1 MKRLQ
6 KVFVLLSMLSV
17 FAALMLTGCTGAQA
31 QPAQTAQA
39 SQEVNQ
45 EANVEANQPADTA
58 DTAET
63 VTNEPLRVALMLTGP
78 ANDQGFN
85 AQAATG
91 LRMAEEEFGIET
103 TIMENVGVADM
114 EALYTEFAVQGYD
127 LIIGHGF
134 LFGIPAATVSER
146 FPNQFFVATNAASE
160 SANMASFS
168 LGNQEA
174 AYLMGILS
182 ASMTESGTIGVV
194 AGIEQ
199 PSIIREVEAFK
210 MGAATVD
217 PSVNVLE
224 IYIGSFTDVALG
236 MEAALAM
243 IDNGADILYHAA
255 NQAGT
260 GVITAAQERGILAGG
275 NSFDQNSIA
284 PDTVML
290 STVYHIPKIVM
301 YAVEAVQNNTFEGG
315 IFYLGMAEGIV
326 DLSPFHSFEDIVPQE
341 VQQLI
346 AETMQQIIDG
356 DLVIPA
362 IETPTN
368 R

>member
-1 MKRLQ
+1 MRRLQ
-6 KVFVLLSMLSV
+6 KVLLSLIV
-17 FAALMLTGCTGAQA
+17 FGVFSALMLSGCANNQA
-31 QPAQTAQA
+31 PAGNPAATPVSAPAQDAAEAPSEEPAQN
-39 SQEVNQ
+39 EVN
-45 EANVEANQPADTA
+45 
-58 DTAET
+58 
-63 VTNEPLRVALMLTGP
+63 LRVALMLTGP

-85 AQAATG
+85 AQAAAG
-91 LRMAEEEFGIET
+91 LSLAEEEFGIET

-114 EALYTEFAVQGYD
+114 EALYTDFAAQGYD

-134 LFGIPAATVSER
+134 QFGIPAATVSER

-160 SANMASFS
+160 SPNMASYS

-194 AGIEQ
+194 GGVEQ

-210 MGAATVD
+210 MGAAVVD
-217 PSVNVLE
+217 PDITVLE

-236 MEAALAM
+236 MDAALAM
-243 IDNGADILYHAA
+243 IDNGADVIYHAA

-275 NSFDQNSIA
+275 NSFDQHSIA
-284 PDTVML
+284 PDTIML
-290 STVYHIPKIVM
+290 STIYHIPLIVM
-301 YAVEAVQNNTFEGG
+301 HAVEAVKTDTFVGG
-315 IFYLGMAEGIV
+315 VFYLGMAEGIV
-326 DLSPFHSFEDIVPQE
+326 DISPFHIFEDIVPQE
-341 VQQLI
+341 VQDLI
-346 AETMQQIIDG
+346 EETRQQIIDG
-356 DLVIPA
+356 SLVIPA
-362 IETPTN
+362 IETPT

>member
-1 MKRLQ
+1 MKKAL
-6 KVFVLLSMLSV
+6 VLLFVFSV
-17 FAALMLTGCTGAQA
+17 FSVMGLSGCGAN
-31 QPAQTAQA
+31 PAQSNSPAG
-39 SQEVNQ
+39 SNQ
-45 EANVEANQPADTA
+45 N
-58 DTAET
+58 
-63 VTNEPLRVALMLTGP
+63 LRVALLLTGP

-91 LRMAEEEFGIET
+91 LRLAEEEFGIET
-103 TIMENVGVADM
+103 TIMENVGIPDM
-114 EALYTEFAVQGYD
+114 EALYNDFAAQGYD

-134 LFGIPAATVSER
+134 AFGIPAATVSER

-160 SANMASFS
+160 SQNMASFS

-182 ASMTESGTIGVV
+182 ASMTETGIIGVV
-194 AGIEQ
+194 GGIEQ

-217 PSVNVLE
+217 PNVTVLE

-236 MEAALAM
+236 MDAALAM
-243 IDNGADILYHAA
+243 IDNGADVLYHAA

-260 GVITAAQERGILAGG
+260 GVITAAQQRGILAGG
-275 NSFDQNSIA
+275 NSFDQHSIA

-290 STVYHIPKIVM
+290 STIYHIPKIVLH
-301 YAVEAVQNNTFEGG
+301 AVDAVKTGTFEGG
-315 IFYLGMAEGIV
+315 VFYLGMADGIV
-326 DLSPFHSFEDIVPQE
+326 DLSPFHAFEDIVPRE
-341 VQQLI
+341 VQNLI
-346 AETMQQIIDG
+346 AETKQRIING

-362 IETPTN
+362 IETPT